1 MPEKVEPK
9 YNTMDILESQAEVGG
24 YLDEGGYLDK
34 LLDAA
39 EKVTENYGM
48 QDKVDVE
55 DIIKIIGEPFKYM
68 RQFYCI

>member
-1 MPEKVEPK
+1 MNL
-9 YNTMDILESQAEVGG
+9 NTILWTYWNHKQKWG